1 MGQSVDSSYSRTS
14 VSGSR
19 SQGFEHGLRGEG
31 ALTSALIGDDV
42 GRVEKQQAAKSSD
55 KQAQLKRLKQDYKDR
70 TDERDAGTAD
80 YNVIDNLANDN
91 IAKIDQNQVALQPQY
106 EEVLRREY
114 HRKLRKLKNR
124 SVSTCS
130 LANREAPIIH
140 SIELVVILSI
150 FALTFWGVLHGVVWL
165 IIGSPQV

>member
-80 YNVIDNLANDN
+80 YNVIDNLA
-91 IAKIDQNQVALQPQY
+91 KIDQNQVALQPQY

-114 HRKLRKLKNR
+114 RRKLRKL
-124 SVSTCS
+124 
-130 LANREAPIIH
+130 
-140 SIELVVILSI
+140 
-150 FALTFWGVLHGVVWL
+150 
-165 IIGSPQV
+165 